1 MRISMLFN
9 VWDVLK
15 LLHTYDPGTGFF
27 LRDFFLL
34 YSVLCFPYKISEH
47 SYDLL
52 FIAVNSVSVPHPP
65 TVSSCQS
72 QVCILY
78 VPILKMG

>member
-15 LLHTYDPGTGFF
+15 LLHTYNAGTGFF
-27 LRDFFLL
+27 LCDFFLL
-34 YSVLCFPYKISEH
+34 NGFLSFPYKISKH

-52 FIAVNSVSVPHPP
+52 F
-65 TVSSCQS
+65 Q
-72 QVCILY
+72 L
-78 VPILKMG
+78 